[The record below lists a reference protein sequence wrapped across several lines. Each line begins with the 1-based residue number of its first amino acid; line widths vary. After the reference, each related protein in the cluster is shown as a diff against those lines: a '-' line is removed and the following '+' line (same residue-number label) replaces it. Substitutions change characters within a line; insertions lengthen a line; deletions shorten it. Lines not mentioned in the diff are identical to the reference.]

1 MVGSSDVSLGSS
13 DISVASLPINRKL
26 LTLAVVNDGSRVLL
40 GLKKRGFGEGYY
52 NGFGGKVEEGETID
66 QAAVREL
73 KEEAGISPIGMT
85 KLGILIFHFD
95 DKPCPWEVHVFNVP
109 EFTGEPCESDEM
121 LPTWFAHEQIPF
133 GYFGHVMET
142 NFSMVFHVQRLLTV
156 ETSHCAVVF
165 LSLTIL
171 DGKPR
176 ALALAQAVV

>member
-1 MVGSSDVSLGSS
+1 MVGSSDICLGSS
-13 DISVASLPINRKL
+13 DISAASLPINRKL

-133 GYFGHVMET
+133 EQMWKDDTVWYPLFLKGQKFKGEFFFQDTHKL
-142 NFSMVFHVQRLLTV
+142 FSYKCEAV
-156 ETSHCAVVF
+156 E
-165 LSLTIL
+165 SL
-171 DGKPR
+171 
-176 ALALAQAVV
+176 